1 MSRFKELL
9 KDKKLMSGIY
19 AVTLVTALLIL
30 ALVVKGPE
38 ESGKLVADRNGSIVG
53 INNVYQETF
62 SLFPFYQRIQFSAK
76 RSVRYYKVSLRTGG
90 VGIFFYGI
98 SHVGFYREGRRRM

>member
-19 AVTLVTALLIL
+19 AVTLVTALLVL

-38 ESGKLVADRNGSIVG
+38 ESGKLVADREGNIIG
-53 INNVYQETF
+53 INRR
-62 SLFPFYQRIQFSAK
+62 SLD
-76 RSVRYYKVSLRTGG
+76 RSERYEIGRA
-90 VGIFFYGI
+90 
-98 SHVGFYREGRRRM
+98 HV